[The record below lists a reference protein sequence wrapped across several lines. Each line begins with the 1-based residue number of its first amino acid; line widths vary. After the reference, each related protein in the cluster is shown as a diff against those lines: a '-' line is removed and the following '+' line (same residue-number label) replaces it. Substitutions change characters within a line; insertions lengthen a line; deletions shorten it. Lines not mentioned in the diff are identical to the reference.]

1 MSAPSEGI
9 KDLMV
14 AGSLGVFAADTGWA
28 IRISRQKD
36 SPDSLITI
44 YDTAGLVPEP
54 GLDINRP
61 GIQVVIRGDQNGYV
75 ACYAKCEQIRDLL
88 LGLPSQTING
98 DLWASVVMT
107 SDIISLGYDEKDR
120 PEFSLNFQLIIHQGD
135 LSGSHRDS
143 T

>member
-1 MSAPSEGI
+1 MASPSEGI

-14 AGSLGVFAADTGWA
+14 TGGVGSFGSETGWA

-36 SPDSLITI
+36 KPDSLVTI

-61 GIQVVIRGDQNGYV
+61 GIQLLVRGDQNGYK
-75 ACYAKCEQIRDLL
+75 ATYAKCEEIRDLL

-107 SDIISLGYDEKDR
+107 SDIIFLGYDEKDR

-135 LSGSHRDS
+135 LSNSHRES
-143 T
+143 C